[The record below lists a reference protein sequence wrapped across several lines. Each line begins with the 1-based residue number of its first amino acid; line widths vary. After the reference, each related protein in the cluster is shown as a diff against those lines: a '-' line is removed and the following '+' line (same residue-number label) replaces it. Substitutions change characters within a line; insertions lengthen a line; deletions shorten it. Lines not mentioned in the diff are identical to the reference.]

1 MKDFLEK
8 CKERGIFISLKDDKN
23 LSYKTTKGAID
34 KGTIEYLREHKAELI
49 EYLRDGEVKNVA
61 DGEKKS
67 EEQAEESRF
76 PLTDIQSAYLSGRS
90 SNYEL
95 GGTGCYTYLIL
106 KTKKLDAARFEEAWH
121 KTIENHD
128 MLRAVVT
135 KEGQQYIK
143 NSVELPMLEVY
154 VTDAENIEESD
165 TEKNIRAELEGYDFK
180 VDSWPM
186 HRIILHQGVNESIIH
201 FCTDMLIADY
211 ISINVVLE
219 DIFSWYENGEFLHAG
234 KGKSFKETVEEK
246 KNRGYKDKSEEYWKE
261 KIGSRD
267 FRKPVLPVNS
277 SISNEAVHFT
287 RHSMMLSA
295 DELSKLRAQAK
306 KNNVT
311 VSNTILAAYASVLSK
326 WSENKEFCIN
336 VTLMDRRSSEMD
348 TVGDYTSVDI
358 LVVNTE
364 GKAFDELTKEIGIDI
379 LTDMSYM
386 DYTGVDVLR
395 QIRRTGSDETVFPV
409 VFTSTVGEKEEDAAS
424 PYTVIGGISRTP
436 QVWIDCQMLTIGGE
450 LDIHWDV
457 RDGVFDEKIIEELFE
472 SFKLTVKGIAEEDNW
487 NRQDI
492 LRIDSSQFE
501 RRAAYNTV
509 DESLKGHMLYE
520 GFLDSL
526 NSVPEKTAIIHGDKT
541 YSYAEL
547 AGYTAAVQKKIL
559 EAGIGA
565 GDRVAII
572 QERGIRQTAS
582 ALAVLLSG
590 AAFVPIDINQPF
602 NRQKTIVAQ
611 SEAGL
616 VLTAEENAD
625 MKDEF
630 GDKLC
635 DVSALEPVSA
645 DKLHVAEKKP
655 DATAYI
661 IFTSG
666 TTGVPKGVM
675 ISHQAAQNTLYDINK
690 RFGVGGN
697 DVFLALTKLSFDLS
711 IYDMFGSMDAGAAV
725 VIPKESNAVNPS
737 DWARLI
743 RTYGVTVWNSVPA
756 LLKMLYAEVKPE
768 DKKNIESLK
777 LILLSGDVID
787 PTVPERT
794 AEYLKD
800 YKLISL
806 GGATEGSVWSI
817 FWDITDM
824 RDEVML
830 PYGIPLTNQTMYV
843 VDDELSEC
851 PDMVKGEICI
861 GGYGVAQGYYGDE
874 ELTASKYV
882 YSEEKDDRLFRTGD
896 VGFYTADGILMI
908 NGRKD
913 NQIKINGN
921 RVETGEIE
929 SVIRS
934 TGEVENA
941 VVYYHKTETS
951 GKLFAFLEPGYEKK
965 SDDKNIVDELEK
977 EGLAELDQIDRD
989 GFTRWRL
996 QSDIAALSDMLALFT
1011 GLGIFTE
1018 KGKVY
1023 TRSQIHEATKETEE
1037 FHSIIDRF
1045 LRAME
1050 QAGIISQNEYGFKV
1064 TDLVDTYYDREKNWD
1079 EFMRIGD
1086 EIDYGR
1092 VLMEYQRE
1100 SGRRIKE
1107 QIRGE
1112 IAGIS
1117 LFFPQGDTEVAEA
1130 AYRNNIINLRLN
1142 YIVSDIINRLSEKNI
1157 SILEVGAGVG
1167 GTTTTVL
1174 ERMKNKNISYC
1185 FTDVSQFF
1193 LNKAKDR
1200 YKEYSNI
1207 SYMLMDINKDYSEQ
1221 GFKDKAYDVILCAN
1235 VLHNSHNIGENLSKL
1250 KKLLKDDGYIIIIE
1264 ATRESCLLTTSLEL
1278 KGGLEGFTDHR
1289 RGGIDVFT
1297 SEDKWIELIKEAGF
1311 TYHFTLPESH
1321 DPLAECGQSVF
1332 LCGNDAGIEQREG
1345 AGTEA
1350 GEGTDASDKLVR
1362 HKINVEF
1369 IEKTMAARLPKYM
1382 IPDQIE
1388 ILDSIPLTA
1397 NGKIDRKAL
1406 KEICNDRLKT
1416 ASKTEVTK
1424 KVNLSGCEKAVAD
1437 IWEQVLGIQGVTSK
1451 DNFYYVGGDS
1461 LLITQVVSKLKENY
1475 KELEGLQWDELM
1487 QLVLNNP
1494 TVEGMAGALAKYIT
1508 IEDESSESGI
1518 SSGNITYET
1527 AGEYSNSGESSYY
1540 NTSSDNGTLGDSCV
1554 RIYRDI
1560 PEKRRRVQAYMHAGT
1575 GRLVDYDLLIPQV
1588 LSSTGDDVS
1597 IVGFMYGNS
1606 DEYLR
1611 VPAEK
1616 LVKERAARYA
1626 DILINMDAE
1635 EYELVGYCVGGFLA
1649 LETAKIL
1656 LERGRQVNNVFMIAS
1671 EQATHKI
1678 SNRLITEMAYG
1689 VAVGLDVSLAGY
1701 SFDIENMKNAMA
1713 DILSGE
1719 DRDIRNSELVTLSG
1733 KYESLGRMFLRL
1745 IDEEHDSRL
1754 RNIFEKAGGSRFN
1767 GSESTYAM
1775 FRILYDIFEHT
1786 FKGMSEYPFDEYY
1799 LGNVVYMEAPTDYSF
1814 YPVTRRLNNID
1825 DMCIGEFEKI
1835 RIPGNHATC
1844 LDKNN
1849 YMNVYNE
1856 LKKRS
1861 RFF

>member
-1 MKDFLEK
+1 MRDFLDK

-49 EYLRDGEVKNVA
+49 EYLRNGESVKE
-61 DGEKKS
+61 D
-67 EEQAEESRF
+67 RF

-90 SNYEL
+90 GNYEL

-128 MLRAVVT
+128 MLRAIVT

-143 NSVELPMLEVY
+143 SSIELPMLEVY
-154 VTDAENIEESD
+154 VTDSDNLEESD
-165 TEKNIRAELEGYDFK
+165 TEKRIRAELESYDFK
-180 VDSWPM
+180 IDSWPM
-186 HRIILHQGVNESIIH
+186 HRIILHQGKSESIVH

-211 ISINVVLE
+211 ISINVILE
-219 DIFSWYENGEFLHAG
+219 DIFSMYEDGVFIHAG
-234 KGKSFKETVEEK
+234 HGKSFKETVEEK
-246 KNRGYKDKSEEYWKE
+246 KSKGYKAKSEEYWKN

-267 FRKPVLPVNS
+267 FRKPVLPVNN
-277 SISNEAVHFT
+277 SIGNEGVHFT
-287 RHSMMLSA
+287 RHSMMLDA
-295 DELSKLRAQAK
+295 DEFSKLRTAAK
-306 KNNVT
+306 RNNVT
-311 VSNTILAAYASVLSK
+311 VSNTVLAVYSSVLSK

-336 VTLMDRRSSEMD
+336 VTLMDRRPDEMD

-358 LVVNTE
+358 LSVNTE
-364 GKAFDELTKEIGIDI
+364 GKTFGELTKEIGIDI

-395 QIRRTGSDETVFPV
+395 EIRRTGSDENVFPV
-409 VFTSTVGEKEEDAAS
+409 VFTSTVGEKEEKSEA

-436 QVWIDCQMLTIGGE
+436 QVWIDCQMLSIGDE

-457 RDGVFDEKIIEELFE
+457 RDGVFDEKVIDELFE
-472 SFKLTVKGIAEEDNW
+472 TFKLTVKGVALDDNW

-492 LRIDSSQFE
+492 CITDGSQFK
-501 RRAAYNTV
+501 RRAGYNTT
-509 DESLKGHMLYE
+509 DESLKKHMLYE
-520 GFLDSL
+520 GFLNSL
-526 NSVPEKTAIIHGDKT
+526 NSVPEKTAIIYGDKT
-541 YSYAEL
+541 YSYREL
-547 AGYTAAVQKKIL
+547 AEYTAAVQQKIL
-559 EAGIGA
+559 EAGIGE

-572 QERGIRQTAS
+572 QERGILQTAS

-602 NRQKTIVAQ
+602 NRQKTIVIQ
-611 SEAGL
+611 SESGL

-630 GDKLC
+630 KDRLC
-635 DVSALEPVSA
+635 NISEIEPVSA
-645 DKLHVAEKKP
+645 DKLYTAEKKP
-655 DATAYI
+655 EATAYI

-675 ISHQAAQNTLYDINK
+675 ITHRAAQNTLLDINR
-690 RFGVGGN
+690 RFGIGEK

-711 IYDMFGSMDAGAAV
+711 IYDMFGSMDAGASV

-737 DWARLI
+737 DWVRLI

-756 LLKMLYAEVKPE
+756 LLKMLYAEVKIQ
-768 DKKNIESLK
+768 DKKDIESLK

-800 YKLISL
+800 YRLISL

-843 VDDELSEC
+843 MDDQLSEC

-861 GGYGVAQGYYGDE
+861 GGYGVAEGYYGDE

-882 YSEEKDDRLFRTGD
+882 YSEEKNDRIFRTGD
-896 VGFYTADGILMI
+896 VGFYTPDGILMI

-951 GKLFAFLEPGYEKK
+951 GKLFAFLEPGYEEKR
-965 SDDKNIVDELEK
+965 DNTGIINELEK

-996 QSDIAALSDMLALFT
+996 QSDIAALSDMLNLFT

-1018 KGKVY
+1018 KGRVY
-1023 TRSQIHEATKETEE
+1023 TRTEIHEATKETEE

-1064 TDLVDTYYDREKNWD
+1064 TDRVDLYYDREKNWD
-1079 EFMRIGD
+1079 EFMQIGD

-1100 SGRRIKE
+1100 SGRRIRE

-1174 ERMKNKNISYC
+1174 ERMKNRNISYC

-1200 YKEYSNI
+1200 YKEYGNI
-1207 SYMLMDINKDYSEQ
+1207 SYMLMDINKDYAEQ

-1250 KKLLKDDGYIIIIE
+1250 RKLLKDDGYIIIIE

-1311 TYHFTLPESH
+1311 TYHFTLPERH

-1332 LCGNDAGIEQREG
+1332 LCGNETAGSH
-1345 AGTEA
+1345 TE
-1350 GEGTDASDKLVR
+1350 R
-1362 HKINVEF
+1362 HNINVEF

-1406 KEICNDRLKT
+1406 NDICNDRLKT
-1416 ASKTEVTK
+1416 VSKTESAE
-1424 KVNLSGCEKAVAD
+1424 KVSLFGCEKAVAE
-1437 IWEQVLGIQGVTSK
+1437 IWEQVLGIKGVSSK

-1475 KELEGLQWDELM
+1475 TELEGLQWDELM

-1494 TVEGMAGALAKYIT
+1494 TVEGMAGALSKYMKPDEELPKEEVHSEESKYVMT
-1508 IEDESSESGI
+1508 EDAGHKNII
-1518 SSGNITYET
+1518 SDRS
-1527 AGEYSNSGESSYY
+1527 
-1540 NTSSDNGTLGDSCV
+1540 SSDGTLSDSCV

-1560 PEKRRRVQAYMHAGT
+1560 PEKRRCVQAYMHAGT
-1575 GRLVDYDLLIPQV
+1575 GRLVDYDLLIPEI
-1588 LSSTGDDVS
+1588 LKTTGEDVS
-1597 IVGFMYGNS
+1597 LIGFMYGNS
-1606 DEYLR
+1606 DEYLNT
-1611 VPAEK
+1611 PAEK
-1616 LVKERAARYA
+1616 LVTERAAKYA
-1626 DILINMDAE
+1626 DILIGMDAE
-1635 EYELVGYCVGGFLA
+1635 EYEIVGYCVGGFLA
-1649 LETAKIL
+1649 LETARIL
-1656 LERGRQVNNVFMIAS
+1656 LERGRKVRNVFMISS

-1678 SNRLITEMAYG
+1678 MNRLITEMAFG

-1701 SFDIENMKNAMA
+1701 SFDIENMKEAMA
-1713 DILSGE
+1713 NILNGE
-1719 DRDIRNSELVTLSG
+1719 NRDIRNSELVTLSD
-1733 KYESLGRMFLRL
+1733 KYENLGRMFLKL
-1745 IDEEHDSRL
+1745 IDTEHEERL
-1754 RNIFEKAGGSRFN
+1754 RNLFDRAGEPLFN
-1767 GSESTYAM
+1767 RDDSTYAM
-1775 FRILYDIFEHT
+1775 FRILYNVFEHT

-1814 YPVTRRLNNID
+1814 YPVTRKLNDIED
-1825 DMCIGEFEKI
+1825 ICIGGYEKI
-1835 RIPGNHATC
+1835 RIAGNHATC

-1856 LKKRS
+1856 MKKRS
-1861 RFF
+1861 ICF